1 MTIRSVD
8 SPEFRRWFGASKVV
22 DEAGQPLVVYH
33 GGFDV
38 AGATKPEFRISK
50 RSGYGSGI
58 YFTPS
63 RAYAE
68 QYTRHTGNADPV
80 ENGVIGEYLLKVE
93 HPFLVWS
100 SGYTGDI
107 LVRLGWDEERA
118 TEYIEREYER
128 YGGIAQV
135 FQRAVQAKGF
145 DGLFVLAK
153 RFSSGDAPG
162 RLDVE
167 RDVDEI
173 VVFEKTQVKSV
184 FNRGTWEP
192 WSANVLR
199 GSR

>member
-1 MTIRSVD
+1 MTIRPVD
-8 SPEFRRWFGASKVV
+8 SPEFRRWFGTSKVLN
-22 DEAGQPLVVYH
+22 DRGEPLVVYH

-38 AGATKPEFRISK
+38 AGAKKPEFRVSK

-58 YFTPS
+58 YFTPK
-63 RAYAE
+63 REYAE
-68 QYTRHTGNADPV
+68 KYTRETGNAETV

-93 HPFLVWS
+93 HPLLVWS
-100 SGYTGDI
+100 SGYPGDI

-118 TEYIEREYER
+118 NEYIEREYER

-135 FQRAVQAKGF
+135 FQRAAQARGF

-153 RFSSGDAPG
+153 RFPPGDDPG
-162 RLDVE
+162 QLDVA

-173 VVFEKTQVKSV
+173 VIFEKTQVKSV

-192 WSANVLR
+192 WSANVLK